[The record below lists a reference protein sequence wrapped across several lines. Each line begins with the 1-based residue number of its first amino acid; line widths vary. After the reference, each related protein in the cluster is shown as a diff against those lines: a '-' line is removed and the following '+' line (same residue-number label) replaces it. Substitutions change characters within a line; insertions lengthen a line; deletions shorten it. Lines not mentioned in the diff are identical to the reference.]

1 METKE
6 NLDRRAY
13 EFAYLLDPGADKAES
28 DKLRNYLEEE
38 KSFVLEEEPPS
49 LIKLSYP
56 IEKKDQAYFGWFK
69 FLISPEELDKIE
81 KKIKNNRNVLRK
93 LVVKSEKKES
103 QPLAKPRRK
112 SVEPKEKIQ
121 IEEIDKKL
129 EELLSKI

>member
-13 EFAYLLDPGADKAES
+13 ELAYLLNPGADKAEGN
-28 DKLRNYLEEE
+28 KLRNYLEEE

-49 LIKLSYP
+49 LIRLSYP
-56 IEKKDQAYFGWFK
+56 IEKK
-69 FLISPEELDKIE
+69 
-81 KKIKNNRNVLRK
+81 IKNNPNVLRK
-93 LVVKSEKKES
+93 LLVRSEKKES

-112 SVEPKEKIQ
+112 SVGPREKIQ
-121 IEEIDKKL
+121 MEEIDRKL

>member
-13 EFAYLLDPGADKAES
+13 ELAYLLNPGADKAEGN
-28 DKLRNYLEEE
+28 KLRNYLEEE

-49 LIKLSYP
+49 LIRLSYP
-56 IEKKDQAYFGWFK
+56 IEKKDEAYFGWFK
-69 FLISPEELDKIE
+69 FLISAGELDKIE
-81 KKIKNNRNVLRK
+81 KKIKNNPNVLRK
-93 LVVKSEKKES
+93 LLVRSEKKES

-112 SVEPKEKIQ
+112 SVGPREKIQ
-121 IEEIDKKL
+121 MEEIDRKL

>member
-13 EFAYLLDPGADKAES
+13 ELAYLLDPSADKAES
-28 DKLRNYLEEE
+28 NKLRNYLEEE
-38 KSFVLEEEPPS
+38 KSFVLEEEPPN

-56 IEKKDQAYFGWFK
+56 IEKKDEAYFGWFK
-69 FLISPEELDKIE
+69 FLTSANELDKIE
-81 KKIKNNRNVLRK
+81 KKIKNNPNVLRK

-103 QPLAKPRRK
+103 QPLTKPKRK
-112 SVEPKEKIQ
+112 LVGPKEKIQ